1 MLLKKLTEARG
12 VSGNEN
18 EVREIIINE
27 IKDYVDDI
35 QVDRIGNII
44 AFKKGEIDTPRLMIA
59 AHMDEVG
66 LMITKIEDSGLL
78 KFTCVGG
85 IDQRV
90 LVSKPVIV
98 GNKKVN
104 GVIGSKPIHMQKRT
118 EWKKALDYKE
128 LYIDIGV
135 SSKEEAEKLVKV
147 GEYASF
153 LSNYVEFG
161 DELVK
166 AKSLD
171 DRVGCSI
178 LIDILKTKTKLSIY
192 GVFTVMEEI
201 GLVGAG
207 PAAYRIEPDIGIVLE
222 GTTCSDVP
230 GIEGHLLA
238 TELGKGPAISLMD
251 RTTVFNKD
259 LRKFIIDIAKE
270 NNIPYQL
277 RRTTFGGND
286 SGKIHLAKEGS
297 VTATISVP
305 CRYIHSPISVMSK
318 NDYTNAEKLLS
329 LLIDNLEK
337 GGFSNE
343 F

>member
-1 MLLKKLTEARG
+1 MLLKKLTEACG
-12 VSGNEN
+12 VSGNEK
-18 EVREIIINE
+18 EVRDIIINE
-27 IKDYVDDI
+27 IKNYVDDI

-44 AFKKGEIDTPRLMIA
+44 VYKKGEIDTPRIMIA

-78 KFTCVGG
+78 RFTNVGG

-90 LVSKPVIV
+90 LVSKPVLV
-98 GNKKVN
+98 GNKKLK
-104 GVIGSKPIHMQKRT
+104 GVIGAKPFHLQKRT

-135 SSKEEAEKLVKV
+135 NNKDEAEKLVKV
-147 GEYASF
+147 GDYVSF

-161 DELVK
+161 NDLIKSK
-166 AKSLD
+166 ALD
-171 DRVGCSI
+171 DRVGCKI
-178 LIDILKTKTKLSIY
+178 LIDLLKTSRKLSIY

-207 PAAYRIEPDIGIVLE
+207 PAAYRIEPDIGIILE

-230 GIEGHLLA
+230 EIEGHLQA
-238 TELGKGPAISLMD
+238 TELGKGPAISVMD
-251 RTTVFNKD
+251 RTTVFNKG
-259 LRKFIIDIAKE
+259 LRNYIINIAKE

-286 SGKIHLAKEGS
+286 SGKIHLTRHGAI
-297 VTATISVP
+297 TATISVP

-318 NDYTNAEKLLS
+318 NDFYNAKILLNLFIEK
-329 LLIDNLEK
+329 LEK
-337 GGFSNE
+337 GGLCNE